1 MTAGG
6 FKLRSWSSNCDE
18 VRSLAKRDKTLEMNT
33 NVGVLGMRWDS
44 DSDTLT
50 YMKKTQPP
58 SNDLVTKREV
68 AQITAGLF
76 DPYGYLSPV
85 LVKAKLFIQELWK
98 RKLDWDEPLGD
109 DLIKQW
115 SPIATDLR
123 AGSHVTFSRR
133 YFTEGT
139 NLRDEHELHVFAD
152 ASTKAFGAS
161 VYLRY
166 KGQTALI
173 MAKTRVAP
181 TKELTLPQLELMAAL
196 IGSKLLRFTYDA
208 LKDKVNIT
216 RRFLWSDNQSV
227 IRWIRSD
234 KKLPLFIA
242 NRVKRINEFPCT
254 VKYCPG
260 QDNPADLVTRGIS
273 TRDLEKST
281 LWWKGQIGSNVVIG
295 QLCQLS
301 DNDDTAVFLA
311 DSDNSDKANNGH
323 ANTAAP
329 PEDNA
334 HSTQIGIQHVV
345 DANRYSS
352 LTKLLRVSAIVL
364 RFVSNLK
371 KPKDRKT
378 GYLTARELQ
387 RAENKWIKDVQLEV
401 YRADVYSLLG
411 KTTKT
416 TLARQLALFL
426 DEDNILRCG
435 GRLHN
440 APLEYAAKFPSLL
453 PTHHRFTEL
462 VILAAHKCVLH
473 AGLQTTVTQLRQ
485 RHWIPKIRQAVKK
498 LIRKCVN
505 DTSRRIN
512 WELAT
517 VEKLNY
523 GNDGIIRSA
532 GIRTANGHTNRPIIK
547 LYPLEINANT
557 TQQATENNDHVN
569 TTGNQATS
577 SERPPTRTA
586 AAIARCRIQD
596 LNDV

>member
-1 MTAGG
+1 
-6 FKLRSWSSNCDE
+6 
-18 VRSLAKRDKTLEMNT
+18 
-33 NVGVLGMRWDS
+33 
-44 DSDTLT
+44 
-50 YMKKTQPP
+50 
-58 SNDLVTKREV
+58 
-68 AQITAGLF
+68 
-76 DPYGYLSPV
+76 
-85 LVKAKLFIQELWK
+85 
-98 RKLDWDEPLGD
+98 
-109 DLIKQW
+109 
-115 SPIATDLR
+115 
-123 AGSHVTFSRR
+123 
-133 YFTEGT
+133 
-139 NLRDEHELHVFAD
+139 
-152 ASTKAFGAS
+152 
-161 VYLRY
+161 
-166 KGQTALI
+166 

-281 LWWKGQIGSNVVIG
+281 LWWEGPDWLKRGDWPV
-295 QLCQLS
+295 CQLS

-311 DSDNSDKANNGH
+311 DSDNSDNANNGH

-473 AGLQTTVTQLRQ
+473 TGLQTTVTQLRQ

-498 LIRKCVN
+498 LIRKCVRCLKVTGKPYQHPVQAPLQKYRVNEAPTFTITGVDFTGTLYVKSTHNGKETKAYICLFTCAVTRAIHLELVSDLSTASFLRAFRRFAARRSLPSKMISDNATTYLSAAKELRELFDSSHVKQYMANKRVEWSFIPKRAPWFGGFWERMIGLTKNIIKKVLGRAFITFDEMNTIITEIETTLN
-505 DTSRRIN
+505 D
-512 WELAT
+512 
-517 VEKLNY
+517 
-523 GNDGIIRSA
+523 
-532 GIRTANGHTNRPIIK
+532 RPITYLSSNSDDAIS
-547 LYPLEINANT
+547 LTPSHMLHGRVLTNVPRPFVDDTEIS
-557 TQQATENNDHVN
+557 DPH
-569 TTGNQATS
+569 
-577 SERPPTRTA
+577 SEMKMT
-586 AAIARCRIQD
+586 
-596 LNDV
+596 

>member
-1 MTAGG
+1 M
-6 FKLRSWSSNCDE
+6 
-18 VRSLAKRDKTLEMNT
+18 
-33 NVGVLGMRWDS
+33 
-44 DSDTLT
+44 
-50 YMKKTQPP
+50 
-58 SNDLVTKREV
+58 
-68 AQITAGLF
+68 
-76 DPYGYLSPV
+76 
-85 LVKAKLFIQELWK
+85 
-98 RKLDWDEPLGD
+98 
-109 DLIKQW
+109 
-115 SPIATDLR
+115 
-123 AGSHVTFSRR
+123 
-133 YFTEGT
+133 
-139 NLRDEHELHVFAD
+139 FAD
-152 ASTKAFGAS
+152 ASTKAFGTL
-161 VYLRY
+161 VYLGY

-216 RRFLWSDNQSV
+216 RRFLWSDNHSV
-227 IRWIRSD
+227 IGWIRSD

-260 QDNPADLVTRGIS
+260 QD
-273 TRDLEKST
+273 
-281 LWWKGQIGSNVVIG
+281 
-295 QLCQLS
+295 S
-301 DNDDTAVFLA
+301 DNR
-311 DSDNSDKANNGH
+311 DNANNGH

-345 DANRYSS
+345 DANGYSS
-352 LTKLLRVSAIVL
+352 ITKLLRVSAIVL

-371 KPKDRKT
+371 KPNARKI
-378 GYLTARELQ
+378 GYLTTRELQ
-387 RAENKWIKDVQLEV
+387 GAENKWMKDVQPEV
-401 YRADVYSLLG
+401 YRTDVYLILG
-411 KTTKT
+411 QTTKT
-416 TLARQLALFL
+416 MFARQLAHFS
-426 DEDNILRCG
+426 DEDKILRCG
-435 GRLHN
+435 GRLYN
-440 APLEYAAKFPSLL
+440 APLEYAAKFPRLL

-485 RHWIPKIRQAVKK
+485 QHWIPKLRQAVKK
-498 LIRKCVN
+498 VIRKCVKCLKVIGKPYQHPVQAPLQKYRVN
-505 DTSRRIN
+505 EAPPFTITGVDFTGMLYVKSEHLWRRLTTEYLTALREHHKIHGKTDNDIRIGDVVLVHSDTSRRIN

-523 GNDGIIRSA
+523 GNDSIIRSA
-532 GIRTANGHTNRPIIK
+532 GIRTANGHTNRPIIN

-577 SERPPTRTA
+577 SERPPTRTE